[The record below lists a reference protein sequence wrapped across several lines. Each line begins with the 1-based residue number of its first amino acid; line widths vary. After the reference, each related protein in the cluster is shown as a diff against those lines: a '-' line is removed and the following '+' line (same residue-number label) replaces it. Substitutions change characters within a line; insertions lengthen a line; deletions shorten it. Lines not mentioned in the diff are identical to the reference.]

1 MLHYTVRNW
10 IIAILRWVWTTNW
23 VKPSA
28 LNSALPQSQTCFFE
42 WASFKL
48 FILMLLKKQINKNG
62 IIFLHQDTTVWLGRL
77 MALWEKTFLSLK
89 TWAKLNKI

>member
-1 MLHYTVRNW
+1 
-10 IIAILRWVWTTNW
+10 
-23 VKPSA
+23 
-28 LNSALPQSQTCFFE
+28 
-42 WASFKL
+42 
-48 FILMLLKKQINKNG
+48 MLLKKQINKNG